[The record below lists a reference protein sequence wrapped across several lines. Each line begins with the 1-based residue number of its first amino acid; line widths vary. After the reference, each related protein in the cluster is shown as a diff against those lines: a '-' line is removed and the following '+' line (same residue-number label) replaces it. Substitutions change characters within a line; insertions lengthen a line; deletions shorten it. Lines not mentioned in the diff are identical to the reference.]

1 MAGWMN
7 SDGLYVKFGGDEAD
21 LIKGG
26 HMIDGA
32 NKHQLELIV
41 DYTDLLSATAAV
53 LGSASVTTD
62 GTFGI
67 TMPKGARIEAV
78 ETVVQAAFTSSGTIG
93 SATFVFGLKKASD
106 RSTELD
112 HDGFFTTAATGT
124 VLGLATV
131 GSRIYTVVGSTGAG
145 ALLGTNISENGVIS
159 VSNSAHA
166 THPYT
171 AGKLRVRISY
181 FFP

>member
-32 NKHQLELIV
+32 NKHQLEVIV

-67 TMPKGARIEAV
+67 TMPKGARILAV
-78 ETVVQAAFTSSGTIG
+78 ETIVETAFTSSGTIG

-112 HDGFFTTAATGT
+112 HDGFLTSSATGT
-124 VLGLATV
+124 ALGLATV
-131 GSRIYTVVGSTGAG
+131 GSRVYTGNSSPGG
-145 ALLGTNISENGVIS
+145 ALIGTTLAENGVIS

-166 THPYT
+166 SHPYT
-171 AGKLRVRISY
+171 AGKLRIRLYY
-181 FFP
+181 FFV

>member
-32 NKHQLELIV
+32 NKHQLEVIV

-93 SATFVFGLKKASD
+93 SATFVLGLKKASD

-112 HDGFFTTAATGT
+112 HDGFLTASATGT
-124 VLGLATV
+124 ALGLATV
-131 GSRIYTVVGSTGAG
+131 GSRVYTGNASPGG
-145 ALLGTNISENGVIS
+145 ALIGTTLAENGVIS

-171 AGKLRVRISY
+171 AGKLRVRLYY
-181 FFP
+181 FFV